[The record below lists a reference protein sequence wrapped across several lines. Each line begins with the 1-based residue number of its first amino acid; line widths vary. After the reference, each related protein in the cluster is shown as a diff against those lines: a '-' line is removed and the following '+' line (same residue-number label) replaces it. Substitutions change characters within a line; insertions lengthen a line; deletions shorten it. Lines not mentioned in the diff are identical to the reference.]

1 MKLMGPSTCL
11 RLAKVNGARAGLV
24 SGILLAFGSGM
35 ARCEP
40 ADPSGSGVTLHCDAH
55 GDAALCHAIDRA
67 LDRVPDADA
76 LGVAF
81 RLTARSNHGLGGYLE
96 WRTSAGAV
104 MRGPEVR
111 IAVMDAP
118 LTPARYDRFAQDLL
132 RATPALDATLD

>member
-1 MKLMGPSTCL
+1 MGQPACL
-11 RLAKVNGARAGLV
+11 HPVQANVTRAGLL

-40 ADPSGSGVTLHCDAH
+40 ADPSGSGMTLHCDAR
-55 GDAALCHAIDRA
+55 GDEALCHAIDRA

-76 LGVAF
+76 PGVAF
-81 RLTARSNHGLGGYLE
+81 RLTARSNHGLGGYLQ

-118 LTPARYDRFAQDLL
+118 LTPARYDRYARNLL
-132 RATPALDATLD
+132 RATPALDTTLD